1 MRLTIVL
8 NHQKLKNPDNLWPNI
23 MELFIFLGTHLCDYL
38 TALILIFFSCDT
50 VTSITP
56 LIYQTNGLSKVEIG
70 TGEFR

>member
-1 MRLTIVL
+1 
-8 NHQKLKNPDNLWPNI
+8 

-38 TALILIFFSCDT
+38 TALILIFFLCDT

-56 LIYQTNGLSKVEIG
+56 LIYQSNGLSKVQIG